1 MCIIRFS
8 HNTWTHAEKRHT
20 SSEQEDDDHDYLADL
35 AAPIHYQ
42 SVKIKTFKRSVRGCV
57 LSVHSVVCCLY
68 IVVHCTLCDS
78 TCTLIINTK
87 LTFAII
93 ITTDNNNWCVELKW
107 AGSECDNLTCDT
119 LMYFQ
124 LLNPAIN
131 SYAHHHDDYNVI
143 VGK

>member
-1 MCIIRFS
+1 MQRRGIY
-8 HNTWTHAEKRHT
+8 HQNKT
-20 SSEQEDDDHDYLADL
+20 DDDHDHLADL

-78 TCTLIINTK
+78 TGTLIINTK

-93 ITTDNNNWCVELKW
+93 ITTDNNNWCIESKW
-107 AGSECDNLTCDT
+107 AGSKCDNLACDT
-119 LMYFQ
+119 SMYFQ